1 MAAKNTTSST
11 NSFAKGME
19 EKLSIEQMQQRSAD
33 ARKLAKELERR
44 LRNVTEPEARKALAR
59 VINISYAQAKKWKDE
74 AKRCRGMAE
83 SIEREFN
90 RIEANLDDD

>member
-19 EKLSIEQMQQRSAD
+19 EKLTIEQMQQRSAD

-83 SIEREFN
+83 CIEREFN